1 MPFSIGM
8 PKSADAPENGPITPI
23 FNVFALFCAK
33 TGVIAKSIPTI
44 NEALMVRMAL
54 AEVKANETVSG
65 LVSRLFMRVSF

>member
-44 NEALMVRMAL
+44 NETLMVRM
-54 AEVKANETVSG
+54 VMANETVSG
-65 LVSRLFMRVSF
+65 LVSRLFMRVSFYL